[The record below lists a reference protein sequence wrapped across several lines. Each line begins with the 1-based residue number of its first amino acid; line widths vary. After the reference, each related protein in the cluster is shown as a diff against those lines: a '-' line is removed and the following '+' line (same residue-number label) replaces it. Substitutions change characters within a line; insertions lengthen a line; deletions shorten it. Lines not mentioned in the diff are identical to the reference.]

1 MSLKSGLAIHW
12 IVKHESMPSLQNRDF
27 IRHKLWDYLSLSWLF
42 GTNII
47 CSNILRYKKGLP
59 LLASPVI
66 IVSKD

>member
-1 MSLKSGLAIHW
+1 MSLKSRLAIHW

-27 IRHKLWDYLSLSWLF
+27 IGYKLWDYQSLSWLF

-47 CSNILRYKKGLP
+47 CSSILRYNKGLP